1 MDKITV
7 DISLKGEDWEKLIS
21 QLYKKVFATMY
32 NMYVLCASIGI
43 MYDKQI
49 SFDNN
54 KEIEE
59 VGTIPRT
66 VQQNN
71 KEELE
76 ILFQTA
82 ILTSDLV
89 EFNED
94 TRLEMAFGD
103 SNPVEGF
110 NQTHFL
116 TQFANYGANVLA
128 DKLGDDVLESM
139 ENIKDLLSATIS
151 GLNFDINPIDI
162 EKLGISVED
171 LLDEE

>member
-21 QLYKKVFATMY
+21 QLYKRVFATMY

-49 SFDNN
+49 SFD
-54 KEIEE
+54 KDIEE

-82 ILTSDLV
+82 ILTTDLV

-103 SNPVEGF
+103 SNPVDGF
-110 NQTHFL
+110 NPIHFL

-128 DKLGDDVLESM
+128 EKLGDDVLESM
-139 ENIKDLLSATIS
+139 ENIKDLLSATIA

-162 EKLGISVED
+162 DELGISVED
-171 LLDEE
+171 LLDDE